1 MTTEGENRQNMATAN
16 TSERREPEFLQLHGG
31 DHPGMVLVSAPFDG
45 TDFLAWKRSV
55 VIALR
60 AKMKLGFIDGRYVIP
75 DRASDAYET
84 WIRVDSMVTSWI
96 LNAMTKRI
104 SKAFLYT
111 KSSRQLWLD
120 LEERYGENNGPLVYQ
135 LRRAIASVTQAEED
149 NLTKLVQFLMGLDD
163 SFDGIRNQILVMD
176 PFPSINKAY
185 SMVLR
190 VERQRMVNMQNN
202 DNSEGVAL
210 HTKWTN
216 NRGVNGQRNG
226 HKGKGLIDK
235 RSLTCS
241 NCGKTGHSRETC
253 FKLHGVPDWYRDLKD
268 QKRKE
273 GTQTRGFNVMARDGA
288 ENVTEFGEAMKQVT
302 EFLKLMKGQLPAT
315 TTDPL
320 QINFAQGE
328 DFAGIGASRDSFI
341 NDFGSWIV
349 DTGATNHMC
358 ADSSLFTHTHTLIN
372 KSVVHLPDGS
382 SQPVKLT
389 GADQKTKTILAVGK
403 VLAGLYIIDSSSF
416 DSSVIECHSIPVAIP
431 NSLHCNMSSK
441 STNTLLWHKRL
452 GHPSFPVIQHIQSIK
467 DPQLWNLCDIC
478 PIAKQ
483 QRLPF
488 PTHDVTSKQCFEL
501 LHLDVWGPY
510 KTPTLTNCHYFLTI
524 VDDFSKAVNA
534 VQEPKSFLEA
544 TKHAHGGRL
553 WVKRLRLL
561 NAMILGI
568 SLNFQGQEGYRFSMG
583 VQSEAKPRCLQL
595 ASSNSM
601 LIMLSFTASR
611 QWNIELTSK
620 LEAYGFKQS
629 PHDHCLFT
637 MRSDSCFLALIVYV
651 DDVLLTGSSID
662 DLVAVKTYL
671 DDLFTIK
678 DLGHAKYF
686 LGLELARSSHGT
698 YVTQHKY
705 LQDIVHDC
713 HLQDAKAAATPLPPG
728 LKLDT
733 DSGALLES
741 PDRSTADWTL
751 TVFGFLSPRYFVCRA
766 TAQRSL
772 TGYCIFLGDSLVSWK
787 TKKQP
792 TVSRSSAEAE
802 YRSMGTTVCELLWI
816 SYLLHE
822 FGISVTSP
830 IPFHCDNKAAIHITE
845 NPVFHER
852 TKHLD
857 IDCHLVRDHFK
868 RGFILPRHVPSH
880 QQVADMFT
888 KSLPA
893 VSFSRLLSKLGMI
906 SHAPT

>member
-31 DHPGMVLVSAPFDG
+31 GHPGMVLVCASFDG

-55 VIALR
+55 VIALH

-96 LNAMTKRI
+96 LNAMTNRI

-135 LRRAIASVTQAEED
+135 LRRAIASVTQGTSTVVDYFNNLTALWDELECLMPTKTCTCGLCTCGFTKITAEED

-176 PFPSINKAY
+176 SFPSINKAY

-190 VERQRMVNMQNN
+190 VERQQMVNMQNN

-268 QKRKE
+268 QKRKD

-302 EFLKLMKGQLPAT
+302 EFLKLMKGQLPST

-372 KSVVHLPDGS
+372 KSSVHLPDGS

-389 GADQKTKTILAVGK
+389 GVDKRTKTILVVGK
-403 VLAGLYIIDSSSF
+403 VLGGLYIIDSSSF
-416 DSSVIECHSIPVAIP
+416 DSSVIECHSVPVAI
-431 NSLHCNMSSK
+431 S
-441 STNTLLWHKRL
+441 
-452 GHPSFPVIQHIQSIK
+452 
-467 DPQLWNLCDIC
+467 NLY
-478 PIAKQ
+478 
-483 QRLPF
+483 
-488 PTHDVTSKQCFEL
+488 T
-501 LHLDVWGPY
+501 
-510 KTPTLTNCHYFLTI
+510 
-524 VDDFSKAVNA
+524 VNA
-534 VQEPKSFLEA
+534 VLEPKSFLEA
-544 TKHAHGGRL
+544 TKHAHWREAMVKLKQDGFVDIFKARL
-553 WVKRLRLL
+553 VAKGYTQIEGVDYYDSFSPVARTVTVRLFIAIATAYSWPILQL
-561 NAMILGI
+561 DVNNAFLH
-568 SLNFQGQEGYRFSMG
+568 GQLDEEVYMTPPEGYEKAHPGLVCKLKKSLYG
-583 VQSEAKPRCLQL
+583 LKQ
-595 ASSNSM
+595 
-601 LIMLSFTASR
+601 ASR

-637 MRSDSCFLALIVYV
+637 MRSNSCFLALIVYV
-651 DDVLLTGSSID
+651 DDVLLTGTSID
-662 DLVAVKTYL
+662 ALVAVKTYL

-678 DLGHAKYF
+678 DLRHAKYF

-698 YVTQHKY
+698 YVT
-705 LQDIVHDC
+705 
-713 HLQDAKAAATPLPPG
+713 
-728 LKLDT
+728 
-733 DSGALLES
+733 
-741 PDRSTADWTL
+741 
-751 TVFGFLSPRYFVCRA
+751 
-766 TAQRSL
+766 
-772 TGYCIFLGDSLVSWK
+772 
-787 TKKQP
+787 
-792 TVSRSSAEAE
+792 SSCVN
-802 YRSMGTTVCELLWI
+802 T
-816 SYLLHE
+816 
-822 FGISVTSP
+822 
-830 IPFHCDNKAAIHITE
+830 
-845 NPVFHER
+845 
-852 TKHLD
+852 
-857 IDCHLVRDHFK
+857 
-868 RGFILPRHVPSH
+868 
-880 QQVADMFT
+880 
-888 KSLPA
+888 
-893 VSFSRLLSKLGMI
+893 
-906 SHAPT
+906 

>member
-60 AKMKLGFIDGRYVIP
+60 AKMKLGFIDGRLFYTQNLLGN
-75 DRASDAYET
+75 YG
-84 WIRVDSMVTSWI
+84 W
-96 LNAMTKRI
+96 I
-104 SKAFLYT
+104 SK
-111 KSSRQLWLD
+111 RD
-120 LEERYGENNGPLVYQ
+120 MERNNGPLVYQ
-135 LRRAIASVTQAEED
+135 LRRAIASVTQGTSTVVDYFNNLIALWDELECLMPTKTCTCGLCTCGFTKITAEED

-358 ADSSLFTHTHTLIN
+358 TDSSLFTHTHTLIN

-389 GADQKTKTILAVGK
+389 GAVRLHNNLILRDVLCIPSFKYNLLSVHKLCTSNSVSVLFSSSHCWLQDQKTKTILAVGK

-416 DSSVIECHSIPVAIP
+416 DSSVIECHSIPVDIP
-431 NSLHCNMSSK
+431 NSLHC
-441 STNTLLWHKRL
+441 
-452 GHPSFPVIQHIQSIK
+452 
-467 DPQLWNLCDIC
+467 
-478 PIAKQ
+478 
-483 QRLPF
+483 
-488 PTHDVTSKQCFEL
+488 
-501 LHLDVWGPY
+501 
-510 KTPTLTNCHYFLTI
+510 
-524 VDDFSKAVNA
+524 
-534 VQEPKSFLEA
+534 
-544 TKHAHGGRL
+544 
-553 WVKRLRLL
+553 
-561 NAMILGI
+561 
-568 SLNFQGQEGYRFSMG
+568 
-583 VQSEAKPRCLQL
+583 
-595 ASSNSM
+595 
-601 LIMLSFTASR
+601 
-611 QWNIELTSK
+611 
-620 LEAYGFKQS
+620 
-629 PHDHCLFT
+629 
-637 MRSDSCFLALIVYV
+637 
-651 DDVLLTGSSID
+651 SSID

-741 PDRSTADWTL
+741 PDRYRRLIGRLLYLGFSRPDISFAVQQLSQYIQHPRQPHWDAALYLVRYLKGSSRLGLFFPVGSSFQLSAYSDSDWASC
-751 TVFGFLSPRYFVCRA
+751 VDSR
-766 TAQRSL
+766 RSL

-822 FGISVTSP
+822 FSISVTSP

-906 SHAPT
+906 FHAPT

>member
-1 MTTEGENRQNMATAN
+1 
-16 TSERREPEFLQLHGG
+16 
-31 DHPGMVLVSAPFDG
+31 
-45 TDFLAWKRSV
+45 
-55 VIALR
+55 
-60 AKMKLGFIDGRYVIP
+60 
-75 DRASDAYET
+75 
-84 WIRVDSMVTSWI
+84 MVTSWI

-135 LRRAIASVTQAEED
+135 LRRAIASVTQGTSTVVDYFNNLTALWDELECLMPTKTCTCGLCTCGFTKITAEED

-190 VERQRMVNMQNN
+190 VERQRMV
-202 DNSEGVAL
+202 
-210 HTKWTN
+210 
-216 NRGVNGQRNG
+216 
-226 HKGKGLIDK
+226 
-235 RSLTCS
+235 
-241 NCGKTGHSRETC
+241 
-253 FKLHGVPDWYRDLKD
+253 
-268 QKRKE
+268 
-273 GTQTRGFNVMARDGA
+273 
-288 ENVTEFGEAMKQVT
+288 T

-328 DFAGIGASRDSFI
+328 DF
-341 NDFGSWIV
+341 
-349 DTGATNHMC
+349 

-431 NSLHCNMSSK
+431 NSLHYSTVAVPCLPNPVPDYLPSSSPTILPPTQSTDLTPSLPASPSPVPTLRRSHRQHVPPHWLQDFVCNHISSCP
-441 STNTLLWHKRL
+441 H
-452 GHPSFPVIQHIQSIK
+452 
-467 DPQLWNLCDIC
+467 LCDILSFSS
-478 PIAKQ
+478 AHM
-483 QRLPF
+483 L
-488 PTHDVTSKQCFEL
+488 
-501 LHLDVWGPY
+501 
-510 KTPTLTNCHYFLTI
+510 FL
-524 VDDFSKAVNA
+524 AQVNA

-544 TKHAHGGRL
+544 TKHAHWREAMGKEIEALERNDTWDLTELPKGKEAIGSRWVYKVKLNQDGSVDRFKARL
-553 WVKRLRLL
+553 VAKGYTQIEGVDYFDSFSPVAKTVTVRLFIAIATAYSWPILQL
-561 NAMILGI
+561 DVNNAFLH
-568 SLNFQGQEGYRFSMG
+568 GQLDEEVYMTPPEGY
-583 VQSEAKPRCLQL
+583 EKAHP
-595 ASSNSM
+595 
-601 LIMLSFTASR
+601 
-611 QWNIELTSK
+611 
-620 LEAYGFKQS
+620 
-629 PHDHCLFT
+629 
-637 MRSDSCFLALIVYV
+637 
-651 DDVLLTGSSID
+651 GSSID

-741 PDRSTADWTL
+741 PDRYRRL
-751 TVFGFLSPRYFVCRA
+751 IGRLLYLGFSRPDISFAVQQLNWASCVDSR
-766 TAQRSL
+766 RSL

-787 TKKQP
+787 KKKQP

-868 RGFILPRHVPSH
+868 RGFILPSSPCSSQ

>member
-135 LRRAIASVTQAEED
+135 LRRAIASVTQGTSTVVDYFNNLIALWDELECLMPTKTCTCGLCTCGFTKITAEED

-328 DFAGIGASRDSFI
+328 PDSTVAVPCLP
-341 NDFGSWIV
+341 NPVPDYLP
-349 DTGATNHMC
+349 
-358 ADSSLFTHTHTLIN
+358 SS
-372 KSVVHLPDGS
+372 SP
-382 SQPVKLT
+382 
-389 GADQKTKTILAVGK
+389 TILPPTQSTDLTPSPPA
-403 VLAGLYIIDSSSF
+403 SPS
-416 DSSVIECHSIPVAIP
+416 PV
-431 NSLHCNMSSK
+431 
-441 STNTLLWHKRL
+441 
-452 GHPSFPVIQHIQSIK
+452 
-467 DPQLWNLCDIC
+467 
-478 PIAKQ
+478 
-483 QRLPF
+483 
-488 PTHDVTSKQCFEL
+488 
-501 LHLDVWGPY
+501 
-510 KTPTLTNCHYFLTI
+510 PTLRSSAHMLFL
-524 VDDFSKAVNA
+524 AQVNA

-544 TKHAHGGRL
+544 TKHAHWREAMGKEIEALERNDTWDLTELPKGKRAIGSRWVYKVKLNQDGSVDRFKARL
-553 WVKRLRLL
+553 VAKGYTQIEGVDYFDSFSPVAKTVTVRLFIAIATAYSWPILQL
-561 NAMILGI
+561 DVNNAFLH
-568 SLNFQGQEGYRFSMG
+568 GQLDEEVYMTPPEGYEKAHPGMVCKLKKSLYG
-583 VQSEAKPRCLQL
+583 LKQ
-595 ASSNSM
+595 
-601 LIMLSFTASR
+601 ASR

-686 LGLELARSSHGT
+686 LGLELTRSSHGT

-713 HLQDAKAAATPLPPG
+713 HLQDAKAAATPSPG

-741 PDRSTADWTL
+741 PDRYRRLIGRLLYLGFSRPDISFAVQQLSQYIQHPRQPHWDAAL
-751 TVFGFLSPRYFVCRA
+751 YLVRYLKGLLVLVFSFPLVLHFSFLHIPIQTGPCVDSR
-766 TAQRSL
+766 RSL

-787 TKKQP
+787 KKTAYGFSFLP
-792 TVSRSSAEAE
+792 KLSIAAWALPFVNCSGLAIFCTSLVS
-802 YRSMGTTVCELLWI
+802 L
-816 SYLLHE
+816 
-822 FGISVTSP
+822 
-830 IPFHCDNKAAIHITE
+830 
-845 NPVFHER
+845 
-852 TKHLD
+852 
-857 IDCHLVRDHFK
+857 
-868 RGFILPRHVPSH
+868 
-880 QQVADMFT
+880 
-888 KSLPA
+888 
-893 VSFSRLLSKLGMI
+893 
-906 SHAPT
+906 